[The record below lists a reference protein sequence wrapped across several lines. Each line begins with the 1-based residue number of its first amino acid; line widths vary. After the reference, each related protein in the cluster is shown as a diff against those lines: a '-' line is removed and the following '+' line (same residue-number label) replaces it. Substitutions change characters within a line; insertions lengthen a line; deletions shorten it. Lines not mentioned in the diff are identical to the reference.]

1 MIRIKSKK
9 AGFRRCGVSHPAEV
23 IEYPDERFTKED
35 LKTLQSEPMLVV
47 EIVKEKKEDPPES
60 PGEAAEAA
68 DSGKESAKT
77 GKKGKR

>member
-9 AGFRRCGVSHPAEV
+9 AGFRRCGIAHPTEFV
-23 IEYPDERFTKED
+23 EYPDERFTKED
-35 LKTLQSEPMLVV
+35 IKTLQSEPMLCV
-47 EIVKEKKEDPPES
+47 EIVKKKKEDPPEI

-68 DSGKESAKT
+68 DSSKESVKT